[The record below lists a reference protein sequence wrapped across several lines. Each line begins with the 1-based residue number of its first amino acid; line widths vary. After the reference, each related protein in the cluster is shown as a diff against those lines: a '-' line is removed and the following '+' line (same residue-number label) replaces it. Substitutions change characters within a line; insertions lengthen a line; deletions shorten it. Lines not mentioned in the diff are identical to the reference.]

1 MLRAG
6 RFQCSLR
13 FTALSFFVILMLS
26 WRLVL
31 CLGGTDQPDDVTVK
45 VGKTVEITASYKYL
59 WYPTVHRFST
69 GEMLATMRMS
79 PDETSPEGEF
89 SAYCLSRDGGETW
102 SRRYPMGAGANI
114 DAAYT
119 QVPRDDGAIW
129 GLAAGYGSLEAYPPG
144 AKTDFHV
151 TLTKYSRGGMEIQQ
165 IRDAKVHLAEPVESI
180 PVELFGTKQKD
191 ASPLRKVPSAQP
203 FGAIIDGPGGEWLN
217 TLYYTAEGHAHQHRL
232 ALIRSV
238 DQGQTWEEVGLVGA
252 APPQDKLA
260 PWMGSDG
267 PGEAGLV
274 RLSDTRLFCIF
285 RSGGDNLGEVWSS
298 DDGKTW
304 SPPVSLGFK
313 GVAPHLRLLSNGL
326 LAFTTGRPGPVTL
339 MFSSDEGKT
348 WVGATTIFSGR
359 STRYSDLIELEPGK
373 LFVIY
378 DSVPYWWGPI
388 PPTDKFSKNAICG
401 TFVEVRRR

>member
-203 FGAIIDGPGGEWLN
+203 FGAIIDGPGGE
-217 TLYYTAEGHAHQHRL
+217 
-232 ALIRSV
+232 
-238 DQGQTWEEVGLVGA
+238 
-252 APPQDKLA
+252 
-260 PWMGSDG
+260 
-267 PGEAGLV
+267 
-274 RLSDTRLFCIF
+274 
-285 RSGGDNLGEVWSS
+285 
-298 DDGKTW
+298 
-304 SPPVSLGFK
+304 
-313 GVAPHLRLLSNGL
+313 
-326 LAFTTGRPGPVTL
+326 
-339 MFSSDEGKT
+339 
-348 WVGATTIFSGR
+348 
-359 STRYSDLIELEPGK
+359 
-373 LFVIY
+373 
-378 DSVPYWWGPI
+378 
-388 PPTDKFSKNAICG
+388 
-401 TFVEVRRR
+401 